1 MPGIGYT
8 TSTTASSSSNMQY
21 GYCGGCFVDGNATCV
36 EEPRSDCDEGTYVS
50 PIHLLLYGNPKLGHC
65 VYNRLGNDAPKS
77 HLGDV
82 TIGRCQDGDKSCTND
97 VSSCKNETTSF
108 LEDDPTCTIACDLA
122 RMSPTIYGSCNSR
135 CVWSKEDCDAVENDY
150 VSHDPN
156 CTADKIEIGACVCN
170 GVVVCALSPQSC
182 QSSEHIVAS
191 NETSDIVSYWS
202 HQETRD
208 RKGINCVLASLPSP
222 DPPPTLLPKETEP
235 PTMYLL
241 DQNSQL
247 FNKSIS
253 SSGQTTKNAVII
265 TTVAIIALIVGNLIG
280 FAFMRCIGKK
290 EKKRNSNNNSWRI
303 SNIHNNLDDDDDD
316 PEIPSAIYSKD
327 DVLPVSEYAASQTS
341 NES

>member
-1 MPGIGYT
+1 
-8 TSTTASSSSNMQY
+8 
-21 GYCGGCFVDGNATCV
+21 
-36 EEPRSDCDEGTYVS
+36 
-50 PIHLLLYGNPKLGHC
+50 
-65 VYNRLGNDAPKS
+65 
-77 HLGDV
+77 
-82 TIGRCQDGDKSCTND
+82 
-97 VSSCKNETTSF
+97 
-108 LEDDPTCTIACDLA
+108 
-122 RMSPTIYGSCNSR
+122 
-135 CVWSKEDCDAVENDY
+135 
-150 VSHDPN
+150 
-156 CTADKIEIGACVCN
+156 
-170 GVVVCALSPQSC
+170 
-182 QSSEHIVAS
+182 
-191 NETSDIVSYWS
+191 
-202 HQETRD
+202 
-208 RKGINCVLASLPSP
+208 
-222 DPPPTLLPKETEP
+222 
-235 PTMYLL
+235 MYLL